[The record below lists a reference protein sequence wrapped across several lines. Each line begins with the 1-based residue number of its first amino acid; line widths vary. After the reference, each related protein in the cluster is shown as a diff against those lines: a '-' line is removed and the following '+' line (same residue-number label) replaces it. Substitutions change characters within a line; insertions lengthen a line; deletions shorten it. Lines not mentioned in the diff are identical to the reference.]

1 MQAEMKTVNLK
12 GRDYEQGY
20 FLDVDGTLCNYEGV
34 IPESAKQAIKQ
45 ALGAEKT
52 KKRFSETWG

>member
-1 MQAEMKTVNLK
+1 MKTVNLK

>member
-20 FLDVDGTLCNYEGV
+20 FFKTLTEHC
-34 IPESAKQAIKQ
+34 AIMK
-45 ALGAEKT
+45 A
-52 KKRFSETWG
+52 